1 MGNTVSKT
9 QKIEHIRNEDQKWE
23 IYSES
28 IKVMKNELRRNQVI
42 YTVNT
47 YCTKSRLLING
58 LQMQKFIL
66 EVVPIIQL
74 QSLEN
79 KTVIDISN
87 PKLKKVI
94 GKFKIEQ
101 QVLNKMEGQEVKEN
115 SGDDNNAKAF

>member
-1 MGNTVSKT
+1 
-9 QKIEHIRNEDQKWE
+9 
-23 IYSES
+23 
-28 IKVMKNELRRNQVI
+28 
-42 YTVNT
+42 
-47 YCTKSRLLING
+47 
-58 LQMQKFIL
+58 MQKFIL

>member
-1 MGNTVSKT
+1 
-9 QKIEHIRNEDQKWE
+9 
-23 IYSES
+23 
-28 IKVMKNELRRNQVI
+28 MKNELRRNQVI
-42 YTVNT
+42 YTVNI

-58 LQMQKFIL
+58 PQMQKFIL

-74 QSLEN
+74 SSIEN

-87 PKLKKVI
+87 QKLKKVI
-94 GKFKIEQ
+94 GKFKIQQ